1 MSAEQMLDKS
11 TISERHNPILT
22 PVFWSI
28 PDLNPRFSRYMS
40 YGAVVTEAE
49 VDVLTGDW
57 RILRADILL
66 DCGKSLNPA
75 IDVGQVQGGYV
86 MGLGNFLCE
95 EMLYD
100 DRGKNISDTSWE
112 YKASPDFRHVPS
124 TDVYEFK
131 PFLNLFRI

>member
-1 MSAEQMLDKS
+1 
-11 TISERHNPILT
+11 
-22 PVFWSI
+22 
-28 PDLNPRFSRYMS
+28 MS

-100 DRGKNISDTSWE
+100 DRGKNVSDTSWE
-112 YKASPDFRHVPS
+112 YKASPDVRHVPS
-124 TDVYEFK
+124 TDVYDLK
-131 PFLNLFRI
+131 PFVDLSRIANWYWRTGRLGEHGKPRRPPELVKVRLLWFSSV